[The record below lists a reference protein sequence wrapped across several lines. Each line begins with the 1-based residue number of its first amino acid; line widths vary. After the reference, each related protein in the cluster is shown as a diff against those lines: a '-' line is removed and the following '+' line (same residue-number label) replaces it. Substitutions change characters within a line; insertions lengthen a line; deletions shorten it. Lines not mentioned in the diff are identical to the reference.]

1 MVAIDTGTTELLA
14 DLSDRVLTLTLN
26 RPEARNALS
35 PEMMFALR
43 RLISEFGDHADVGA
57 LLLTGAGGAFS
68 SGGDVK
74 RMAVRKD
81 GEQTAEAKFQEM
93 FARHSESAG
102 AIRKLRIPTIA
113 AIPGPAAGAGMA
125 LALSCDLRV
134 MAEEAF
140 FTTGYARVGLPG
152 DYGASWLLTRIVG
165 PGKARELMLLC
176 PRTTAVEALSLGLA
190 NRVVKLADLQQ
201 RSREIA
207 VGLAS
212 GPRIAYRYIKDNLD
226 EALDIDHATAIDH
239 EAARMLRAQST
250 ADHKEA
256 ARAFVEKRSP
266 KFKGS

>member
-1 MVAIDTGTTELLA
+1 MAAIDTGTAELLA

-43 RLISEFGDHADVGA
+43 RVIADFGNHDDVGA

-81 GEQTAEAKFQEM
+81 GEQTAEAKYQEM
-93 FARHSESAG
+93 LARHSESAG

-113 AIPGPAAGAGMA
+113 AVPGPAAGAGMA
-125 LALSCDLRV
+125 LALSCDLRI
-134 MAEEAF
+134 MAEGAF

-152 DYGASWLLTRIVG
+152 DYGAAWLLTRIVG

-176 PRTTAVEALSLGLA
+176 PRTTAAEALILGLA
-190 NRVVKLADLQQ
+190 NKVVDPETLMQA
-201 RSREIA
+201 SREIA
-207 VGLAS
+207 SGLAS

-226 EALDIDHATAIDH
+226 EALDKIG
-239 EAARMLRAQST
+239 RA
-250 ADHKEA
+250 H
-256 ARAFVEKRSP
+256 V
-266 KFKGS
+266 